1 MDLWPHV
8 ERHTAMRR
16 GQPHSLSGS
25 YASRRRWIP
34 IAVRLDT
41 GFQRFTPCLKP
52 LLGTDLLCR
61 MYQVGVG
68 ADLTLRGS
76 PPTVLLRDTPNK
88 TRPARGECHA
98 YEDVVLCLRPRVIKS
113 RAVRGNA

>member
-8 ERHTAMRR
+8 ERHTVMRR

-41 GFQRFTPCLKP
+41 GFQRFTACLKP

-76 PPTVLLRDTPNK
+76 PPTVLLCDTK
-88 TRPARGECHA
+88 Q
-98 YEDVVLCLRPRVIKS
+98 
-113 RAVRGNA
+113 NAPSKG